1 MRGKQKAEIVADVL
15 THRGQYAAFI
25 TLLAALI
32 VLTLTSVMVLQFESR
47 SSDANITSGADALWW
62 AIVTITTVGYGDRF
76 PVTALGRLTGVFV
89 MFADVGIIGAL
100 ASILASILVPPPRE
114 DAEPEPAAAQGDVH
128 RELADIRQELYALRR
143 SLESTAGDPY
153 RSAGSHRRRRVGTM
167 PTWAPGPEARR
178 PRERPS
184 EGVATCR
191 GS

>member
-76 PVTALGRLTGVFV
+76 PVTALGRLTG
-89 MFADVGIIGAL
+89 
-100 ASILASILVPPPRE
+100 SS
-114 DAEPEPAAAQGDVH
+114 
-128 RELADIRQELYALRR
+128 
-143 SLESTAGDPY
+143 
-153 RSAGSHRRRRVGTM
+153 
-167 PTWAPGPEARR
+167 
-178 PRERPS
+178 
-184 EGVATCR
+184 
-191 GS
+191 